1 MKFCAWT
8 KDDKGVGPVA
18 SLLME
23 DLEIIIFGVYDP
35 DPPPIPYLGCSSAS

>member
-8 KDDKGVGPVA
+8 KDDMGVGPVA

-23 DLEIIIFGVYDP
+23 DLEIIIFVVYDP
-35 DPPPIPYLGCSSAS
+35 DPPHIPYLGCSSAS